1 MSNDLVVGIVIALMV
16 VASVS
21 YMIHQRRK
29 EEGHQ
34 QLRLQG
40 LHPLQ
45 VRMRI
50 QRDHRRGRMRLLRE
64 ERLIP

>member
-29 EEGHQ
+29 
-34 QLRLQG
+34 
-40 LHPLQ
+40 
-45 VRMRI
+45 
-50 QRDHRRGRMRLLRE
+50 RMRLLRE